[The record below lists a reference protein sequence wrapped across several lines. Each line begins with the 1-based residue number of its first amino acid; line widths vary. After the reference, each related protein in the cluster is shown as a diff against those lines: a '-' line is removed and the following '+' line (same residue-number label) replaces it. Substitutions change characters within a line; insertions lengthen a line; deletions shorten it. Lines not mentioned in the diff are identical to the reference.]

1 MPIMTRTSKKMR
13 NIARKI
19 IHTSDATVTKKY
31 EPNGDE
37 KSQDMES
44 SFRESLKR
52 KS

>member
-19 IHTSDATVTKKY
+19 INTSDTTVTKKY
-31 EPNGDE
+31 EPKRD
-37 KSQDMES
+37 KQSQDMES